1 MLKEPGD
8 RFDDEGVAVT
18 GLMTHEW
25 FRYGKRRVYVK
36 TPDGDQVGWV
46 DLNTGKRTIEQP
58 QWADQFQATIDR
70 YLASQPESVVT
81 GDADPGATRQTAQP
95 GSTHLGP
102 RRAPVVTQPET
113 DTHPTEPLRVAPDA
127 DPTGGESSAADW
139 VDLALNVPG
148 QAARTRA
155 REELAAQKDRG
166 KVRAFM
172 QHVLDV
178 KTDERNWRVGA
189 DGEETIGAKLEKLTK
204 HGWHVLHAVPI
215 GDRGSD
221 IDHVVIGPGGVF
233 TLNTKTHPGAKIW
246 VGQHAIKVNGQSI
259 QYLRNA
265 RFEAERTARLLS
277 GAVGRP
283 VEVTPVL
290 VFLTGTLIPNVT
302 VKQTPDDVR
311 ILDRMDVP
319 GAFKRAPT
327 RLTADQVEAIYLQAR
342 RSTTWRPTRPGK
354 ASALT

>member
-18 GLMTHEW
+18 GLTTHEW

-70 YLASQPESVVT
+70 YLASHPESVVT
-81 GDADPGATRQTAQP
+81 GDADPGATCQTAEP
-95 GSTHLGP
+95 GAALPGP
-102 RRAPVVTQPET
+102 RRALGIGQPET
-113 DTHPTEPLRVAPDA
+113 DTHPAEPLRVAPDVDA
-127 DPTGGESSAADW
+127 IESGSTADW

-172 QHVLDV
+172 QHLLDV

-215 GDRGSD
+215 GDLGAD

-233 TLNTKTHPGAKIW
+233 TLNTKTHPGGKIW
-246 VGQHAIKVNGQSI
+246 VGQHAIKVNGQSTH
-259 QYLRNA
+259 YLRNA
-265 RFEAERTARLLS
+265 RFEAERSARLLS
-277 GAVGRP
+277 SAVGRP

-302 VKQTPDDVR
+302 IKQTPDDVR

-319 GAFKRAPT
+319 GAFKRAHT

-342 RSTTWRPTRPGK
+342 RSTTWRQT
-354 ASALT
+354 